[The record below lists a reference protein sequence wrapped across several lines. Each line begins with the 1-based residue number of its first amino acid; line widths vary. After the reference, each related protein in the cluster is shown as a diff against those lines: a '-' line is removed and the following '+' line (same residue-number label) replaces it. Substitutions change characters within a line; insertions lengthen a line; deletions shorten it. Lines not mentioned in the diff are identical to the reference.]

1 MPVPH
6 LEFLAEPS
14 AGPMEEAAM
23 AVQPTIAETLAR
35 FVARSDHETLP
46 AAVRE
51 KARLHLLDSIG
62 VGLAAASLDFAARAY
77 AGLQRF
83 GGGEHAAIGMPGR
96 LQLRDAICLNG
107 MLVHGIEFDD
117 TSILGRIHPSAFCV
131 PAALGAGSL
140 AGVDG
145 KALLAAYILGVEC
158 AIRIGA
164 AAKGGFSPAGF
175 NATGVVGG
183 FGAAMSAGKLF
194 GLNADQL
201 AAAQGIVYS
210 TSAGNREFVTTD
222 AWTKRFD
229 PGWAAVAGVTAAGLG
244 GGDFL
249 GPRTVY
255 EGRFGFYRVYLEHE
269 VTAQDLALVTEGLG
283 ETWHFS
289 ALSLKALPS
298 CYFNHP
304 LINST
309 IAIVN
314 RYDLPPGQ
322 IRSINVY
329 LPRAAIDT
337 VCEPKASKL
346 APTDMAAALFSA
358 YYNVAS
364 AAVRRRL
371 TLDELTPEAL
381 QDPVVQALARKVTY
395 AIDAETTFPRH
406 YSGAV
411 EIVTMDGRTYSDR
424 EDVNKGSAEKP
435 MSQAE
440 IEAKFM
446 ANACRVLSRP
456 RAEALMAA
464 LLAIETL
471 DDVGK
476 LPLGRDE

>member
-1 MPVPH
+1 M
-6 LEFLAEPS
+6 
-14 AGPMEEAAM
+14 AA
-23 AVQPTIAETLAR
+23 QPTIAETLGR
-35 FVARSDHETLP
+35 FVERCGVDAIPE
-46 AAVRE
+46 AIRE
-51 KARLHLLDSIG
+51 KARLHLLDAIG
-62 VGLAAASLDFAARAY
+62 VGLASASLDFAARAH
-77 AGLQRF
+77 AGLSRF
-83 GGGEHAAIGMPGR
+83 GAGEHAAIGMPGR
-96 LQLRDAICLNG
+96 LQLRDAVCLNG
-107 MLVHGIEFDD
+107 MLMHGIEFDD
-117 TSILGRIHPSAFCV
+117 TSILGRIHPSAFCL
-131 PAALGAGSL
+131 PAALGAGAL
-140 AGVDG
+140 AKANG

-183 FGAAMSAGKLF
+183 FGATLAAGKLF

-201 AAAQGIVYS
+201 ASAQGIAYS
-210 TSAGNREFVTTD
+210 TVAGNREFVAAD

-229 PGWAAVAGVTAAGLG
+229 PGWAAVAGLTAASLA
-244 GGDFL
+244 GGDFI
-249 GPRTVY
+249 GPRSVY

-269 VTAQDLALVTEGLG
+269 VTAQDFALVTDGLG
-283 ETWHFS
+283 ETWHFG

-322 IRSINVY
+322 IRSVTVY

-337 VCEPKASKL
+337 VCEPKAGKL
-346 APTDMAAALFSA
+346 APTDMAGALFSA

-371 TLDELTPEAL
+371 TLDELTPAAL
-381 QDPVVQALARKVTY
+381 NDPVVQTLAKKVTY
-395 AIDAETTFPRH
+395 AVDAETTFPRH

-435 MSQAE
+435 LSQAE

-446 ANACRVLSRP
+446 DNACRVLSKP
-456 RAEALMAA
+456 RAEALLAA
-464 LLAIETL
+464 LLAIETVE
-471 DDVGK
+471 DVGK
-476 LPLGRDE
+476 LSLGKDG

>member
-1 MPVPH
+1 M
-6 LEFLAEPS
+6 
-14 AGPMEEAAM
+14 AA
-23 AVQPTIAETLAR
+23 QPTLAETLAR
-35 FVARSDHETLP
+35 FVERCDYESIP
-46 AAVRE
+46 AAIRE

-62 VGLAAASLDFAARAY
+62 VGLASASLEFAVRAH
-77 AGLQRF
+77 AGLSRF
-83 GGGEHAAIGMPGR
+83 GSGEHAAIGMSGR
-96 LQLRDAICLNG
+96 LQLRDAILLNG

-117 TSILGRIHPSAFCV
+117 TSILGRIHPSASCL
-131 PAALGAGSL
+131 PASLGAAALVGAG
-140 AGVDG
+140 G

-183 FGAAMSAGKLF
+183 FGATIAAGKLF

-201 AAAQGIVYS
+201 ASAQGIAYS
-210 TSAGNREFVTTD
+210 TAAGNREFVAAD

-229 PGWAAVAGVTAAGLG
+229 PGWAAVAGVTAASLG
-244 GGDFL
+244 GGDFV

-269 VTAQDLALVTEGLG
+269 VTAQDFALVTEGLG
-283 ETWHFS
+283 DSWHFGT
-289 ALSLKALPS
+289 LSLKALPS

-322 IRSINVY
+322 IRSITVY

-337 VCEPKASKL
+337 VCEPKASKY
-346 APTDMAAALFSA
+346 APTGMAAALFSA
-358 YYNVAS
+358 YCNVAS

-381 QDPVVQALARKVTY
+381 QDPAVQALAKKVTY

-435 MSQAE
+435 LSQAE

-446 ANACRVLSRP
+446 DNACRVLSRP

-464 LLAIETL
+464 LLGLEAL
-471 DDVGK
+471 DDIRK
-476 LPLGRDE
+476 LPLGRDD